1 MCSVTGRINSRT
13 YLNIQL
19 HEDQGAIKNE
29 KKKVCD
35 KVLENDQ
42 SGFGYE
48 EKFQTWTSCGA
59 PLYPLLNNGNGH
71 RGKYL

>member
-1 MCSVTGRINSRT
+1 M
-13 YLNIQL
+13 
-19 HEDQGAIKNE
+19 K